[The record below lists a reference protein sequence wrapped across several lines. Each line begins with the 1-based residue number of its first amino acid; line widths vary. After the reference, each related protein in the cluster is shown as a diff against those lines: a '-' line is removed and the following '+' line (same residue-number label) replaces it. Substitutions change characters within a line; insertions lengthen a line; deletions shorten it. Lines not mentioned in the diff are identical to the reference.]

1 MDTPAVEPAVPVA
14 QDAPAPA
21 PVEGQAPAQAE
32 AESIDALPEWAK
44 KHIKELRG
52 ESAKYR
58 KTAKEIEA
66 AQVEAQRKSAEEQGK
81 FKELYEREMAEKEK
95 LSLAL
100 REVELNTMRSKA
112 AKAAGLPDEF
122 AERLKGDT
130 DEAMLEDAR
139 ALAAIWRKSNPQTVN
154 NDARNGLGGK
164 APNTLDIAG
173 AAKRFNLPSALKA
186 LEKAG

>member
-1 MDTPAVEPAVPVA
+1 MVPVA

-21 PVEGQAPAQAE
+21 PVEGQAPAQTE

-112 AKAAGLPDEF
+112 VKAAGLPDEF
-122 AERLKGDT
+122 ATRLQGDT
-130 DEAMLEDAR
+130 EEAMLEDAK
-139 ALAAIWRKSNPQTVN
+139 ALAAVLRKSNPQKVN
-154 NDARNGLGGK
+154 NDAGNGLGGK
-164 APNTLDIAG
+164 APSSLDIAG

-186 LEKAG
+186 LEKAGN